1 MYIGTIHGFCLKAS
15 WERAEDDYYLFD
27 VLDEAGRASLI
38 EQGYNGI
45 LALRTFEVKA
55 KDAGLSNGKFDT
67 VDLFLRGYDLLNEY
81 GVLSVKLAPEPAPND
96 VGAERDWCKQ
106 AELTTDVGGIPRLQ
120 LPSRESTARYY
131 AYLRARRF
139 LRLQHGAIRNRGTA

>member
-1 MYIGTIHGFCLKAS
+1 MYIGTIHGFCLKALR
-15 WERAEDDYYLFD
+15 EFAEDDYYLFD
-27 VLDEAGRASLI
+27 VVDEAGRASLI

-81 GVLSVKLAPEPAPND
+81 GVLSVGSVPEPAPTMSGLNETG
-96 VGAERDWCKQ
+96 VN
-106 AELTTDVGGIPRLQ
+106 
-120 LPSRESTARYY
+120 
-131 AYLRARRF
+131 RRS
-139 LRLQHGAIRNRGTA
+139 